1 MSKGAPVIDCR
12 LTALRAPMPAQLCAA
27 IFAVSQRWAFSSSP
41 TKETLSPRFFD
52 GRGRGIAQD
61 RLGRFVRHSLAR
73 LRRCAQNVDLEC
85 FPCVGRMN
93 QKSRPKLGID
103 RLPSVMSRC
112 APNRDGSAQPVNRVA
127 SQLLR
132 TKSPEHLMAE
142 AAAPERQLKRAL
154 GPFALTCIGIGA
166 IIGTGIFALAGTAA
180 AGEQAHAIGSI
191 WKTPVLN
198 FFQSWITHAPL
209 VFGRPGAGPAVMLSF
224 VVAAIACGFAALCYA
239 ELASM
244 IPVAGSAYTYSYAT
258 LGEIVAWIIG
268 WDLILEYAVGNMAV
282 AVGWSG
288 YFVRLC
294 GSLFGLKFPLWLVN
308 DHTTATGIITQ
319 SGDALANYSSTTL
332 PTIAGHA
339 IALNL
344 PALLIVAAVTAL
356 LVYGI
361 RESAR
366 TNTTI
371 VIIKIAVVMFVIAFG
386 AFLVHPTNWHP
397 FMPTGMGSVMS
408 GAAIVFFA
416 FIGFDAVSTTAEE
429 TKNPQRDMPIG
440 IIASLII
447 CTVLYV
453 LMAGVI
459 TGMRKY
465 TTYLGDPAAVATAFA
480 GYPWAQALI
489 SAGAIAGITSVL
501 LVFQLGQPRIFMA
514 MARDGLLPKYFSR
527 IHPRFRTPHIT
538 TIWTGIFVGGIA
550 LFIDIGAA
558 ADLTNI
564 GTLFAFVLVCAGVIT
579 LRKSAP
585 DRPRPFRVPFV
596 PVFPILGVLMCLVL
610 MLSLPVMTWIRF
622 VVWLAIGL
630 LIYFLYS
637 VRHSKLRRGIDAGIT
652 EDVPPPLI
660 KT

>member
-1 MSKGAPVIDCR
+1 M
-12 LTALRAPMPAQLCAA
+12 
-27 IFAVSQRWAFSSSP
+27 
-41 TKETLSPRFFD
+41 TLNLF
-52 GRGRGIAQD
+52 
-61 RLGRFVRHSLAR
+61 
-73 LRRCAQNVDLEC
+73 
-85 FPCVGRMN
+85 
-93 QKSRPKLGID
+93 
-103 RLPSVMSRC
+103 
-112 APNRDGSAQPVNRVA
+112 
-127 SQLLR
+127 R
-132 TKSPEHLMAE
+132 TKSPELLLAE

-198 FFQSWITHAPL
+198 FVQSWITHAPL

-224 VVAAIACGFAALCYA
+224 IVAGIACGFAALCYA
-239 ELASM
+239 ELAAM
-244 IPVAGSAYTYSYAT
+244 IPVSGSAYTYSYAT
-258 LGEIVAWIIG
+258 MGEIVAWIIG

-294 GSLFGLKFPLWLVN
+294 GSAHIPWLFPDGIKFPLWLVN
-308 DHTTATGIITQ
+308 DPRTASDIVAAG
-319 SGDALANYSSTTL
+319 GDSLKNYSSTEL
-332 PTIAGHA
+332 PLIGGVPIAV
-339 IALNL
+339 NL
-344 PALLIVAAVTAL
+344 PAFLIVAAVTAL
-356 LVYGI
+356 LIYGI

-371 VIIKIAVVMFVIAFG
+371 VIIKLAVVVFVIAFG
-386 AFLVHPTNWHP
+386 AFMVQPSNWHP
-397 FMPTGMGSVMS
+397 FLPSGFGGVMS

-429 TKNPQRDMPIG
+429 ARNPQRDMPIG

-453 LMAGVI
+453 LMAAVI
-459 TGMRKY
+459 TGMRVY

-480 GYPWAQALI
+480 GHRLAQSLI
-489 SAGAIAGITSVL
+489 SAGALAGITSVL

-514 MARDGLLPKYFSR
+514 MARDGLLWPYFAR

-538 TIWTGIFVGGIA
+538 TIWTGVVVGGVAA
-550 LFIDIGAA
+550 LADIGSL

-564 GTLFAFVLVCAGVIT
+564 GTLFAFVLVCMGVII
-579 LRKSAP
+579 LRRTQASRA
-585 DRPRPFRVPFV
+585 RPFRVPLV
-596 PVFPILGVLMCLVL
+596 PLFPILGVLFCVIL
-610 MLSLPVMTWIRF
+610 MLSLPLETWGRF
-622 VVWLAIGL
+622 FVWLAIGL
-630 LIYFLYS
+630 AIYFFYG
-637 VRHSKLRRGIDAGIT
+637 VRHSKLRRGVDAGIT
-652 EDVPPPLI
+652 EDIPPPLI